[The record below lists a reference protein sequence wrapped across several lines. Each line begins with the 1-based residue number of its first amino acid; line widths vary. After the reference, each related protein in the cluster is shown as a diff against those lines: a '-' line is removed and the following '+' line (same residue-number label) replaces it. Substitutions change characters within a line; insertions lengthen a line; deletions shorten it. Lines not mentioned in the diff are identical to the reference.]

1 MLHLLLIVVL
11 SVLIGVFISIATM
24 IAFTIVTDTDI
35 IIEFRSKEEASK

>member
-1 MLHLLLIVVL
+1 MLNLLLIIVL
-11 SVLIGVFISIATM
+11 PVLIGVLISIATM